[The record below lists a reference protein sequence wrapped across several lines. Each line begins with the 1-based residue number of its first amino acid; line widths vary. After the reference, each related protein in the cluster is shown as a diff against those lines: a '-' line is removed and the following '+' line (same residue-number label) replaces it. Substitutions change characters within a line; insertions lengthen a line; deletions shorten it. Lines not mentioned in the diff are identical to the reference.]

1 MRVILNVFLVCSSPD
16 LIDKG
21 QKPIFDTRLKFTL
34 TIFSGGYEMQDE
46 SKFNKWLSTK
56 RKAGEA
62 EDWIFSLTPVG
73 VAFVFYIM
81 FILSTDIE
89 QKGLF
94 VAFGAAAGL
103 VGLESYWIVR
113 GWRQHHISTV
123 IMGVMGIA
131 ITLGLLNLYM
141 SFI

>member
-1 MRVILNVFLVCSSPD
+1 M
-16 LIDKG
+16 
-21 QKPIFDTRLKFTL
+21 
-34 TIFSGGYEMQDE
+34 EDE
-46 SKFNKWLSTK
+46 SKLNKLLTTK

-62 EDWIFSLTPVG
+62 EDWIFSLTPIS

-94 VAFGAAAGL
+94 IAFGAAAGL

-113 GWRQHHISTV
+113 GWRQHHLSTV
-123 IMGVMGIA
+123 IMGALGIA
-131 ITLGLLNLYM
+131 ITLGMLKLYM
-141 SFI
+141 SVT